1 MVISP
6 TIKYPIAPM
15 PQSARF
21 ASRSGCLLT
30 LLAGSLLLRA
40 TPEGHPELGRYRIA
54 RNVPSASITQID
66 LSDLPDNREILRI
79 CQHICREMLKRCSP
93 KSRAASAAVV
103 LPELTMRRISGLVS
117 QTGNGSHK
125 IITSSP

>member
-6 TIKYPIAPM
+6 TIKRPIVLM

-54 RNVPSASITQID
+54 RDVPSASITQID
-66 LSDLPDNREILRI
+66 LLDLPDNRQILGI
-79 CQHICREMLKRCSP
+79 CQHICRGMLKRCSP
-93 KSRAASAAVV
+93 KSRAAAALV
-103 LPELTMRRISGLVS
+103 LPEFTMRRISA
-117 QTGNGSHK
+117 H
-125 IITSSP
+125 